1 MYGKGRQVSKY
12 KHVIVLLHIT
22 ITGNG
27 ALSMH
32 THAHTHTHTH
42 TCTLALTHSQMHTS
56 IHSHT
61 KLTLAVHWHTQTP
74 PLHPP
79 PPPPPHTH
87 IPQSHEAY
95 ICSRVPPDTLYI
107 LSVVVQH
114 TGTLKLL
121 PLLQYVPHPHTLVSA
136 TGGEVGPR
144 PRPIRTLH
152 LILMT
157 LQGTTALE
165 L

>member
-1 MYGKGRQVSKY
+1 
-12 KHVIVLLHIT
+12 
-22 ITGNG
+22 
-27 ALSMH
+27 MH
-32 THAHTHTHTH
+32 THAHTHTHVLSLSLIHRCTH
-42 TCTLALTHSQMHTS
+42 PYTVTQTYISSTLAHSNS
-56 IHSHT
+56 SP
-61 KLTLAVHWHTQTP
+61 P
-74 PLHPP
+74 PL

-95 ICSRVPPDTLYI
+95 ICSRVPPDTLYV

-121 PLLQYVPHPHTLVSA
+121 PLLQYVPHPHTLVPA

-144 PRPIRTLH
+144 PWPIRTLH

-165 L
+165 LWENKFTIGIWNGLLIIRYHNSFCRLYTM